1 MRKNDAGDESITF
14 APEIV
19 VRKRNSVEE
28 RLQKIMARA
37 NIGSRRSCELIIS
50 EGRVTVGGRV
60 ARLGDKADPDHD
72 RIAVDGR
79 LLFAGRNEEESQ
91 TDLIYIALNKPRGV
105 ISSLEDEMEVGRTTV
120 RDLIE
125 IEGKHHI
132 SPVGRLDK
140 PSEGLVLMTND
151 GALAHRLTHPR
162 YGHEKVYDVTVEGD
176 ISEEL
181 LDQWRRGVVLDGRIT
196 APAPIEVVERTQ
208 QTTRLRIILREG
220 RKRQIRRI
228 AAALGHP
235 VQRLIRERIG
245 PLVLGDLPSG
255 QWRYLTEREI
265 SELKRSAFDLL
276 PTPDSMLQNR
286 PLRHAKHLNRK
297 RETRA
302 A

>member
-1 MRKNDAGDESITF
+1 M
-14 APEIV
+14 
-19 VRKRNSVEE
+19 
-28 RLQKIMARA
+28 QKIMARA

-79 LLFAGRNEEESQ
+79 LLFADRNEEGAQ
-91 TDLIYIALNKPRGV
+91 TGLIYIALNKPRGV
-105 ISSLEDEMEVGRTTV
+105 ISSLEDELEVGRTTV

-125 IEGKHHI
+125 IEGEHHI
-132 SPVGRLDK
+132 YPVGRLDK

-181 LDQWRRGVVLDGRIT
+181 LDQWRHGVVLDGRIT

-208 QTTRLRIILREG
+208 QATRLRITLREG

-245 PLVLGDLPSG
+245 PLALGDLPPG

-265 SELKRSAFDLL
+265 SKLKRSAFD
-276 PTPDSMLQNR
+276 PSTAAGSTPQNK
-286 PLRHAKHLNRK
+286 PLRYAKHSNRK